1 MESLNV
7 RIALTD
13 EPMSAVLCRVAY
25 RLIETEWR
33 RQGKPAQAG
42 PLLISVLAARLHQE
56 GFRALASWLFV
67 AAHHTNQTGFR
78 VVRWRD
84 CVIRRARQAQRNREA
99 GRPWQRVPP
108 CY

>member
-1 MESLNV
+1 MAPLNV
-7 RIALTD
+7 RQPLTC

-25 RLIETEWR
+25 RLVEAEWR

-56 GFRALASWLFV
+56 GFRALASWLYV
-67 AAHHTNQTGFR
+67 AAHHINQTGFR
-78 VVRWRD
+78 VAQWRD
-84 CVIRRARQAQRNREA
+84 CVIRRARQAQSNREA